1 MSVAFDQES
10 GKCSSVAELAQ
21 SLSDTISEA
30 ARTGRSLHEVEPLIH
45 EFVFRMGH
53 SAMSTFIETQGNGD
67 LGETVTTEAG
77 TELYRSATPIDR
89 PLQTVFGLFH
99 IRGYVY
105 APGRKKRIELRP
117 LDARMSLPPGHASY
131 LFEEF
136 AQYFCVDDAFASG
149 SETIER
155 VLRQS
160 VSVDTLERIN
170 RRVGG
175 QAADYLDELPAPPR
189 NEEGGIMVFTGDGK
203 GVPLVQREAKA
214 VPIFEPQEHRGNK
227 RMATVAAV
235 YSVDRYVRTPEEI
248 VNALFDDSDQTTKP
262 SKRPVPQGKQMLARF
277 ATQRDLGDGLKS
289 VSGTVEAFSWA
300 SRRIA
305 DRLRDDQPIVLL
317 FDGQCSLWTTADY
330 CLDPQIVD
338 RTVEV
343 LDIIHVSQYVWRAA
357 KVFHSQR
364 EYQEAFAR
372 ERMQRILNG
381 DVQSVITGLK
391 RMAALRRLDDKGRAE
406 IATVCGYFKNNAS
419 RMKYHEYLSHGYPI
433 ATGVIEGACRHLV
446 KDRME
451 RSGMRWSLP
460 GAQAMLHV
468 RAIHKSPQRTHF
480 YTERIKREQTDTHPH
495 RRLVSNHTTCIA

>member
-1 MSVAFDQES
+1 MSVAFNQKS
-10 GKCSSVAELAQ
+10 GKCSSVTELAQ
-21 SLSDTISEA
+21 SLSDTVSEA
-30 ARTGRSLHEVEPLIH
+30 ARTGLALHEVEPLIH
-45 EFVFRMGH
+45 EFVLRMGH
-53 SAMSTFIETQGNGD
+53 SAMSMFFEAQGDGD
-67 LGETVTTEAG
+67 LGESVTTEAG
-77 TELYRSATPIDR
+77 TVLYRSSTPVHR

-160 VSVDTLERIN
+160 VPVDTLERIN
-170 RRVGG
+170 RRVGD
-175 QAADYLDELPAPPR
+175 QAAEYLNELPAPPP
-189 NEEGGIMVFTGDGK
+189 NEEGEIVVFTGDGK
-203 GVPLVQREAKA
+203 GVPLVQRDAKA
-214 VPIFEPQEHRGNK
+214 IPIFEPEEHRGNK

-248 VNALFDDSDQTTKP
+248 VIALFDDSDKTAKP
-262 SKRPVPQGKQMLARF
+262 PKRPIPQGKQMLARF
-277 ATQRDLGDGLKS
+277 ATQHDLGDGLES
-289 VSGTVEAFSWA
+289 VSGTVEAFSWG

-317 FDGQCSLWTTADY
+317 FDGQCSLWTTADH
-330 CLDPQIVD
+330 CLDPGVAD
-338 RTVEV
+338 RTVEI

-364 EYQEAFAR
+364 EHREAFAR
-372 ERMQRILNG
+372 ERVQRILNG

-391 RMAALRRLDDKGRAE
+391 RMAALHRLDKKGRTE
-406 IATVCGYFKNNAS
+406 IATVCGYFENNAS
-419 RMKYHEYLSHGYPI
+419 RMKYDEYLSQGYPI

-468 RAIHKSPQRTHF
+468 RAIHKSPRRAQFH
-480 YTERIKREQTDTHPH
+480 TERINREQTGLHPH
-495 RRLVSNHTTCIA
+495 RRLVSNHNDCMA